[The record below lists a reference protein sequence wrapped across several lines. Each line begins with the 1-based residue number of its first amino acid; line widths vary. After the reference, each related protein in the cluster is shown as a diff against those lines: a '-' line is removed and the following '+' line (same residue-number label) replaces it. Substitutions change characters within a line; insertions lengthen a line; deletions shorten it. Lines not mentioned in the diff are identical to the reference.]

1 MMRDVDELIDEALDA
16 EERELLRS
24 IGDEPGFIERAMGMF
39 GAGVH
44 WMVAFMMVG
53 QALLFLVGVW
63 AAWGFFE
70 ATDPVA
76 QLRWGLPSA
85 VLLLASLEVKLAVA
99 PADSHQSADARA
111 EANRASAGAGAIL
124 GRQLSATIERRG
136 LPAPASFDSFPLPAG
151 SGGFGCRDH
160 AGGSRGGL
168 ASLWSGPVGLLSW
181 SGRDLGFN
189 RPRRSREAI

>member
-1 MMRDVDELIDEALDA
+1 MRDVDELIDEALDA

-99 PADSHQSADARA
+99 PAIYTNRLMRELKRIELQLARA
-111 EANRASAGAGAIL
+111 RS
-124 GRQLSATIERRG
+124 
-136 LPAPASFDSFPLPAG
+136 
-151 SGGFGCRDH
+151 SGG
-160 AGGSRGGL
+160 
-168 ASLWSGPVGLLSW
+168 
-181 SGRDLGFN
+181 N
-189 RPRRSREAI
+189 